1 MQAIRRIAAGIAIS
15 ALLISLSAC
24 VSTKTETPNH
34 KAKTTACLIR
44 SSVPVPGTPE
54 KQLAADLVEAQVV
67 YGLAVR
73 EVEIPAGVTNISSR
87 LLSALQSGC
96 VLMVSA
102 DTDYLNDLA
111 TFARLHSK
119 MMVLF
124 FGGTIASVDQ
134 PANFRW
140 VADDALSGAKLA
152 GFAAAGKTTDEKVRV
167 FIQPSYFQAKEIET
181 AFREGVAYFNRIT
194 NARVQLA
201 VFKTSTAKEL
211 EDVLLKID
219 AESVIAIFAGKSV
232 WRGLTSFDS
241 NGPIVFASDIQFG
254 DKPTARD
261 PRVIASLERD
271 TTLPVLRAVNSLL
284 DRKVSSDPK
293 YRVSQTLKLNLIVL
307 RTLDAGVFDGQ
318 LTERLDAYRKAL
330 ISAKSN

>member
-1 MQAIRRIAAGIAIS
+1 MRAIRPLAIGLAVTS
-15 ALLISLSAC
+15 LLLALTGC
-24 VSTKTETPNH
+24 VGSKPETPDH

-44 SSVPVPGTPE
+44 SSVQVPGSPE

-87 LLSALQSGC
+87 LLTALQSGC

-111 TFARLHSK
+111 SFARLHSK

-152 GFAAAGKTTDEKVRV
+152 GFAAAGKSTDEKVRL
-167 FIQPSYFQAKEIET
+167 FIQPNYFQAKEIEA
-181 AFREGVAYFNRIT
+181 AFREGVAYFNRVANT
-194 NARVQLA
+194 RVSLV
-201 VFKTSTAKEL
+201 VFKTSSAKEL
-211 EDVLLKID
+211 KDVLLKID

-232 WRGLTSFDS
+232 WQGLTSFDS
-241 NGPIVFASDIQFG
+241 TGPIVFAADIQFG
-254 DKPTARD
+254 DTEKVRD
-261 PRVIASLERD
+261 PRVVASLERD

-284 DRKVSSDPK
+284 DRKVTSNPK

-307 RTLDAGVFDGQ
+307 RTLDTGVFDGP
-318 LTERLDAYRKAL
+318 LTERLASYKQSL
-330 ISAKSN
+330 IAAKSN

>member
-1 MQAIRRIAAGIAIS
+1 MRAIRPLAIGLAITTLLIAITG
-15 ALLISLSAC
+15 C
-24 VSTKTETPNH
+24 VSSKPETPDH

-44 SSVPVPGTPE
+44 SSVQVPGSPE

-87 LLSALQSGC
+87 LLTALQSGC

-124 FGGTIASVDQ
+124 VGGTIASVDQ

-140 VADDALSGAKLA
+140 VADDALSGAKIA
-152 GFAAAGKTTDEKVRV
+152 GFAAAGKSTDEKVRV
-167 FIQPSYFQAKEIET
+167 FIQPNYFQAKEIET
-181 AFREGVAYFNRIT
+181 AFREGVAYFNRVA
-194 NARVQLA
+194 NARVALV
-201 VFKTSTAKEL
+201 VFKSSTAKEL
-211 EDVLLKID
+211 TDVLLKID

-232 WRGLTSFDS
+232 WQGLTSFDS
-241 NGPIVFASDIQFG
+241 TGPIIFAADIQFG
-254 DKPTARD
+254 DTQKARD

-284 DRKVSSDPK
+284 DRKVISNPK

-307 RTLDAGVFDGQ
+307 RTLDTGVFDGP
-318 LTERLDAYRKAL
+318 LTERLASYKQSL
-330 ISAKSN
+330 IAAKSN

>member
-1 MQAIRRIAAGIAIS
+1 MRAIRPLVVGLAITT
-15 ALLISLSAC
+15 LLISLTGC
-24 VSTKTETPNH
+24 VSSKPETPDH

-44 SSVPVPGTPE
+44 SATQIPGTPE
-54 KQLAADLVEAQVV
+54 KQLAADLVEAQVL

-73 EVEIPAGVTNISSR
+73 EVEIPSGVTNISTR
-87 LLSALQSGC
+87 LLTALQSGC

-152 GFAAAGKTTDEKVRV
+152 GFAAAGKTTDEKVRL

-181 AFREGVAYFNRIT
+181 AFRDGVAYYNRIA
-194 NARVQLA
+194 NARVAL
-201 VFKTSTAKEL
+201 VVHKTATAKDL
-211 EDVLLKID
+211 SDVVSKID
-219 AESVIAIFAGKSV
+219 ASSVIAIFAGKSV
-232 WRGLTSFDS
+232 WQGLTSFES
-241 NGPIVFASDIQFG
+241 TGPIVFASDIQFG
-254 DKPTARD
+254 DTQTARD
-261 PRVIASLERD
+261 SRVIASVERD
-271 TTLPVLRAVNSLL
+271 TSLPVLRAVSSLL

-307 RTLDAGVFDGQ
+307 RTLDAGVFDGA
-318 LTERLDAYRKAL
+318 LTERLASYKQAL

>member
-44 SSVPVPGTPE
+44 SVSQVPGTPE

-73 EVEIPAGVTNISSR
+73 EVQIPNGVVNISVR
-87 LLSALQSGC
+87 LLTALQSGC
-96 VLMVSA
+96 VLMVSSNTA
-102 DTDYLNDLA
+102 YLNDLA

-124 FGGTIASVDQ
+124 VGGSIASVDQ

-140 VADDALSGAKLA
+140 VSDDQLSGAKLA
-152 GFAAAGKTTDEKVRV
+152 GFAAAGIAKDDKVRL
-167 FIQPSYFQAKEIET
+167 FIQPSYYQAKSLQEG
-181 AFREGVAYFNRIT
+181 FRAGVAEYNKISERNVALVIYK
-194 NARVQLA
+194 V
-201 VFKTSTAKEL
+201 KTAKDLTAALGLVEP
-211 EDVLLKID
+211 D
-219 AESVIAIFAGKSV
+219 SVIALLAGKTI
-232 WRGLTSFDS
+232 WQGLASS
-241 NGPIVFASDIQFG
+241 ESAGLIVFAADIQFG
-254 DKPTARD
+254 NTQKVRD
-261 PRVIASLERD
+261 PRIIASLERD
-271 TTLPVLRAVNSLL
+271 TSKVLLREVSSLL
-284 DRKVSSDPK
+284 ERKIISNPK
-293 YRVSQTLKLNLIVL
+293 YRVSQTLKSNLIVL

-318 LTERLDAYRKAL
+318 LTERLDAYKKAL

>member
-1 MQAIRRIAAGIAIS
+1 MSVKRLLAAVAFS
-15 ALLISLSAC
+15 TLLISLTGC
-24 VSTKTETPNH
+24 VSSKPETPDH

-44 SSVPVPGTPE
+44 SANQIPGTPE

-73 EVEIPAGVTNISSR
+73 EVEIPAGVTSISTR
-87 LLSALQSGC
+87 LLTALQSGC

-102 DTDYLNDLA
+102 DTDYLNELA
-111 TFARLHSK
+111 SFARLHSK

-124 FGGTIASVDQ
+124 VGGTIASVDQ

-140 VADDALSGAKLA
+140 VADDAISGAKLA
-152 GFAAAGKTTDEKVRV
+152 GFAAAGKSTDEKVRL

-181 AFREGVAYFNRIT
+181 AFKEGVAYFNRVG
-194 NARVQLA
+194 NARVSL
-201 VFKTSTAKEL
+201 VVLKTATAKEL
-211 EDVLLKID
+211 KDILLKID

-232 WRGLTSFDS
+232 WQGLTTFDS
-241 NGPIVFASDIQFG
+241 TGPIVFASDIQFG
-254 DKPTARD
+254 DTQTARD
-261 PRVIASLERD
+261 SRVVASVERD
-271 TTLPVLRAVNSLL
+271 TALPVLRAVSSLL

-293 YRVSQTLKLNLIVL
+293 YRVSQTLKLNLILL
-307 RTLDAGVFDGQ
+307 RTLDAGVFDGT
-318 LTERLDAYRKAL
+318 LTERLNSYRQTL

>member
-1 MQAIRRIAAGIAIS
+1 MSVKRLLAAVAFS
-15 ALLISLSAC
+15 TLLISLTSC
-24 VSTKTETPNH
+24 VSSKPETPDH

-44 SSVPVPGTPE
+44 SANQIPGTPE
-54 KQLAADLVEAQVV
+54 KQLAADLVQAQIV

-73 EVEIPAGVTNISSR
+73 EVEIPAGVTNISTR
-87 LLSALQSGC
+87 LLTALQSGC

-124 FGGTIASVDQ
+124 VGGTIASVDQ

-152 GFAAAGKTTDEKVRV
+152 GFAAAGKSTDEKVRL
-167 FIQPSYFQAKEIET
+167 FIQPSYFQANEIET
-181 AFREGVAYFNRIT
+181 AFREGVAYFNRVA
-194 NARVQLA
+194 NARVSLV
-201 VFKTSTAKEL
+201 VFKTATAKEL
-211 EDVLLKID
+211 KNVLVKID

-232 WRGLTSFDS
+232 WQGLTSFES
-241 NGPIVFASDIQFG
+241 TGPIVFAADIQFG
-254 DKPTARD
+254 DTQTARD
-261 PRVIASLERD
+261 SRVIASVERD
-271 TTLPVLRAVNSLL
+271 TALPVLRAVSSLL
-284 DRKVSSDPK
+284 DRKVSSEPK

-307 RTLDAGVFDGQ
+307 RTLDAGVFDGT
-318 LTERLDAYRKAL
+318 LTERLNSYRQTL

>member
-1 MQAIRRIAAGIAIS
+1 MSVKRLLAAVAFS
-15 ALLISLSAC
+15 TLLISLTSC
-24 VSTKTETPNH
+24 VSSKPETPDH

-44 SSVPVPGTPE
+44 SANQVPGTPE

-73 EVEIPAGVTNISSR
+73 EVEIPVGVTSISTR
-87 LLSALQSGC
+87 LLTALQSGC

-124 FGGTIASVDQ
+124 VGGTIASVDQ

-152 GFAAAGKTTDEKVRV
+152 GFAAAGKSTDEKVRL
-167 FIQPSYFQAKEIET
+167 FIQPSYFQANEIET
-181 AFREGVAYFNRIT
+181 AFREGVAYFNRVA
-194 NARVQLA
+194 NARVSL
-201 VFKTSTAKEL
+201 VVLKTATAKEL
-211 EDVLLKID
+211 KDILVKID

-232 WRGLTSFDS
+232 WQGLTSFES
-241 NGPIVFASDIQFG
+241 TGPIVFASDIQFG
-254 DKPTARD
+254 DTQTARD
-261 PRVIASLERD
+261 SRVIASVERD
-271 TTLPVLRAVNSLL
+271 TALPVLRAVSSLL
-284 DRKVSSDPK
+284 DRKVSSEPK

-307 RTLDAGVFDGQ
+307 RALDAGVFDGT
-318 LTERLDAYRKAL
+318 LTERLNSYRQTL

>member
-1 MQAIRRIAAGIAIS
+1 MSVKRLLAAVAFS
-15 ALLISLSAC
+15 SLLISLTAC
-24 VSTKTETPNH
+24 VSSKPEAPDH

-44 SSVPVPGTPE
+44 SSVQVPGTPE
-54 KQLAADLVEAQVV
+54 KQLAADLVEAQVL

-73 EVEIPAGVTNISSR
+73 EVEIPAGVTNISTR
-87 LLSALQSGC
+87 LLTALQSGC

-181 AFREGVAYFNRIT
+181 AFREGVAYFNRIA
-194 NARVQLA
+194 NARVALV

-232 WRGLTSFDS
+232 WQGLTGFEST
-241 NGPIVFASDIQFG
+241 GPIVFAADIQFG
-254 DKPTARD
+254 DTPTARD

-307 RTLDAGVFDGQ
+307 RTLDAGVFDGP
-318 LTERLDAYRKAL
+318 LTERLASYKQSL
-330 ISAKSN
+330 IAAKSN